1 MVGRSIIHS
10 IYFAKPLTQPDP
22 WGTDS
27 ELSLNYKALKD
38 QTISIHTV
46 HPNLREG
53 FTIIT
58 VWGFAQ
64 AHCKYSHTCY
74 RWAGMYTFVSCYQ
87 DRQQS
92 YAYIVKGYLNSSIST
107 IINGASTTH
116 TPTKHNYGF
125 QPQQQQRRPQHHSAQ
140 RFNYG
145 VTQKHKGAR
154 KNTNQNID

>member
-10 IYFAKPLTQPDP
+10 IYFAKPLTQPAP

-46 HPNLREG
+46 HPNLRED

-64 AHCKYSHTCY
+64 AHLQ
-74 RWAGMYTFVSCYQ
+74 VL
-87 DRQQS
+87 
-92 YAYIVKGYLNSSIST
+92 AYLLSLGWHV
-107 IINGASTTH
+107 H
-116 TPTKHNYGF
+116 F
-125 QPQQQQRRPQHHSAQ
+125 C
-140 RFNYG
+140 
-145 VTQKHKGAR
+145 
-154 KNTNQNID
+154 

>member
-10 IYFAKPLTQPDP
+10 IYFAKPLTQPAP

-74 RWAGMYTFVSCYQ
+74 RWAGMCTFVSCYQ
-87 DRQQS
+87 DIQS
-92 YAYIVKGYLNSSIST
+92 KVIST
-107 IINGASTTH
+107 ALLVPLSMVQAPHTHRQSTITGFN
-116 TPTKHNYGF
+116 PNNNKGDHNIT
-125 QPQQQQRRPQHHSAQ
+125 RPKDLTMESP
-140 RFNYG
+140 
-145 VTQKHKGAR
+145 
-154 KNTNQNID
+154 KNIRELGKTLNKILIKKY